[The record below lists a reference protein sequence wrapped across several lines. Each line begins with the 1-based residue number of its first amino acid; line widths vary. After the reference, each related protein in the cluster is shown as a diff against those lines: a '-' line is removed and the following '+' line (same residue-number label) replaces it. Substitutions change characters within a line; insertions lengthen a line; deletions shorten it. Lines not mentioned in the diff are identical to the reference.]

1 MKIKIKNKHQMKKRG
16 SQVGIIIS
24 FVIFFMFLIF
34 LFVVINQ
41 YRQNTDSGNED
52 ITLKQLQQSVIE
64 ESTADLTSYSIN
76 LNDLP
81 RDIQGNVVNCF
92 GIDNVF
98 GDSKS
103 KIIVKNKND
112 EVIVGSYGADNNYIY
127 ITHGEETFFKIMHS
141 EEFAGTNPITG
152 CQVPFT
158 NYEKGLLK
166 TVPYL
171 FESRLLTSGNSLK
184 VLYENSYSALKQT
197 LQVPSDKDFGFA
209 LKEDLGT
216 RIENV
221 PGEKKAYNNPPVGS
235 NVEIFSDD
243 LPVQYVDSQANIKQ
257 GWLQVILW

>member
-1 MKIKIKNKHQMKKRG
+1 MKKRG

-41 YRQNTDSGNED
+41 YRQNTNSGNED

-64 ESTADLTSYSIN
+64 ESTADLTSYSVN

-81 RDIQGNVVNCF
+81 KDIQGNVISCF

-98 GDSKS
+98 GNSKN
-103 KIIVKNKND
+103 KIIVKNKNE
-112 EVIVGSYGADNNYIY
+112 EVIGGPYGADNNYIY
-127 ITHGEETFFKIMHS
+127 ITHGGETFFKIMHS
-141 EEFAGTNPITG
+141 EEFDGTNPITD

-166 TVPYL
+166 TVPYV
-171 FESRLLTSGNSLK
+171 FESRLLTSGNSLRGQ
-184 VLYENSYSALKQT
+184 YMGSGYSALKQT
-197 LQVPSDKDFGFA
+197 LQVPLDMDFGFA
-209 LKEDLGT
+209 LKGDLST
-216 RIENV
+216 RIESV